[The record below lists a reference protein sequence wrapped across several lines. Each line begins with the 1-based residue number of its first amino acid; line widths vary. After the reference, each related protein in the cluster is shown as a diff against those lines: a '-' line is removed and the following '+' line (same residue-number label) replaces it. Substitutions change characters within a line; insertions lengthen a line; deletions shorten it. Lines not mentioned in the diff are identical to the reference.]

1 MHIIEKKVRFKD
13 NADGLLIEHEQDI
26 PDWYLTELAD
36 QRNASASGRMG
47 EFVRVASVPEVL
59 VDKWR
64 DEGFYIERESAAA
77 ICARLKAEDA
87 SKFLT
92 TVKRV

>member
-1 MHIIEKKVRFKD
+1 MHITEKNVRYKV

-26 PDWYLTELAD
+26 PDWYLTDLAN
-36 QRNASASGRMG
+36 QRNASAYGRMG

-59 VDKWR
+59 VDKWLA
-64 DEGFYIERESAAA
+64 EGFDIHRESAAA
-77 ICARLKAEDA
+77 ICARLKAENA